1 MSRTKSRKIQSKSRR
16 QTSSK
21 RKGRTQKR
29 RQRGGDC
36 GCNQKLYNGGS
47 AADLTKFSYPYNMR
61 ETDPVSPSSIIN
73 SRNLLGGKKQRN
85 KSRGGGLLLDFG
97 TTNGAL
103 NSAQL
108 MNQKSLNN
116 DSVFPVSAKY
126 TPIV

>member
-1 MSRTKSRKIQSKSRR
+1 
-16 QTSSK
+16 
-21 RKGRTQKR
+21 
-29 RQRGGDC
+29 
-36 GCNQKLYNGGS
+36 
-47 AADLTKFSYPYNMR
+47 
-61 ETDPVSPSSIIN
+61 
-73 SRNLLGGKKQRN
+73 LGGKKQRN

>member
-29 RQRGGDC
+29 RQQGGDC
-36 GCNQKLYNGGS
+36 GCKQNLYNGGS

-85 KSRGGGLLLDFG
+85 KSRGGGLLSDFG

-103 NSAQL
+103 NSAQV